1 MATSTPHSFR
11 GRLLWDLSARQH
23 GVVTHAQLIDHGL
36 TPGAIR
42 HRLRTAR
49 LHPVAR
55 GVYAV
60 GRPQLSRE
68 GRWLAATLASGAEA
82 ALSHVSA
89 AALWGIRR
97 QRDGLVHVS
106 VPAVYE
112 RQRAGIRIHR
122 VVGLDGHVRTRDG
135 IRVTSPA
142 RTLLN
147 QAAVLSV
154 RQLEADVN
162 AADIHGLIAPGQLR
176 QALDDFVGQP
186 GVVALRALID
196 RHTFRLTRSA
206 LERMFLPVARR
217 AGLSTPETRQF
228 VNGFEVDF
236 YWPALGL
243 VVETDGLRYHRTP
256 AQQARD
262 LIREQ
267 THKAAGLEPLR
278 YTHWQV
284 AYDQPWVV
292 ETLGEVAARLSRGF
306 VRT

>member
-1 MATSTPHSFR
+1 MTTSTPHSFR
-11 GRLLWDLSARQH
+11 GRLLWELSARQH
-23 GVVTHAQLIDHGL
+23 GVVTHDQLIEHGL
-36 TPGAIR
+36 SPGAIR

-49 LHPVAR
+49 LHPIAR

-60 GRPQLSRE
+60 GRPQVSRE
-68 GRWLAATLASGAEA
+68 GRWLAATLACGPEA
-82 ALSHVSA
+82 ALSHASA

-97 QRDGLVHVS
+97 QRDRVVHVS
-106 VPAVYE
+106 VPAVFE
-112 RQRAGIRIHR
+112 RPRPGIRVHR
-122 VVGLDGHVRTRDG
+122 VTGLDGHVRRRDG
-135 IRVTSPA
+135 IPVVSPA

-147 QAAVLSV
+147 QATVLSA

-162 AADIHGLIAPGQLR
+162 AADIHGLITPGQLAR
-176 QALDDFVGQP
+176 TLVAFKGHP

-196 RHTFRLTRSA
+196 RHTFRLTRSE

-217 AGLSTPETRQF
+217 AGLSTPETQQR
-228 VNGFEVDF
+228 VNGFTVDF
-236 YWPALGL
+236 FWPNLGL

-284 AYDQPWVV
+284 AYDQPWVIR
-292 ETLGEVAARLSRGF
+292 TLRDVAARIVRG
-306 VRT
+306 